1 MNNTLEATRLQALRT
16 MAYADY
22 LRTPEWRRRRD
33 RALMRACW
41 CCEWPDCRDT
51 DRLEVHHRSYEF
63 LGAERD
69 EDLRVLCPRHHHGLH
84 DRFETLRRLH
94 WRVIRDVINSGPFE
108 SFADF
113 VDTVKYRF
121 HAHRILV
128 DGYDLNELLSV
139 TLRAVVIEI
148 PGRAA
153 PDAPRDHDA
162 PPIGEAEARAILA
175 DLNISLDSWRVM
187 PRVRTT
193 VTQDPDDYAAA
204 RERAWEMGIELSR
217 DEFLR

>member
-1 MNNTLEATRLQALRT
+1 MNTIHALRE
-16 MAYADY
+16 MRYADY

-33 RALMRACW
+33 RALSLAHWR
-41 CCEWPDCRDT
+41 CEWPNCLET
-51 DRLEVHHRSYEF
+51 QTLEVHHRSYEH

-69 EDLRVLCPRHHHGLH
+69 EDLRVLCRRHHHGLH
-84 DRFETLRRLH
+84 DHLEAVRRLH
-94 WRVIRDVINSGPFE
+94 WRVIRDVINSGPFD

-113 VDTVKYRF
+113 VDIVKYRF
-121 HAHRILV
+121 HAYRIVV

-139 TLRAVVIEI
+139 TLRAVLIEI
-148 PGRAA
+148 PGRSA
-153 PDAPRDHDA
+153 PDAPQDHDA

-187 PRVRTT
+187 PRVRTI
-193 VTQDPDDYAAA
+193 VTPDPDDYAAA
-204 RERAWEMGIELSR
+204 RERALEMGVQLSR